1 MSDPKWGVVST
12 IKAPTRD
19 ILNFAAHHLELGAH
33 RVLIYLD
40 EDNPEAFAALK
51 AHPKCR
57 VILCDEAY
65 WARRKGRPEKHQARQ
80 TANATRS
87 YRRGPGVDWL
97 AHIDVDEFLW
107 PQSPLPAQLA
117 MLDDTVIS
125 ARIRPVEALAPDP
138 NAAKPGPG
146 EKIWFKSFARQQK
159 PRRAQTATI
168 YPTYGQ
174 FLNGGFLSHVAGK
187 VFVRTGIE
195 KLSLRIHN
203 AFIDGQ
209 MDDEVHELTGTLLCH
224 LHAHSWESF
233 RTAYDFRLERGSYRP
248 GLKPAPSADGM
259 GVNMNALFSMIEAE
273 GGEPAL
279 RAFFDEVCSAT
290 PDLRERLMAHNLLHS
305 FPLELEAKRAQHFPG
320 YA

>member
-1 MSDPKWGVVST
+1 MSDPTWGVVST
-12 IKAPTRD
+12 IKAPAND

-33 RVLIYLD
+33 RVIVYLD
-40 EDNPEAFAALK
+40 DDNPAALRALK

-57 VILCDEAY
+57 VIECDDAY
-65 WARRKGRPEKHQARQ
+65 WKRRKGRPEKHQSRQ
-80 TANATRS
+80 TANATRC

-125 ARIRPVEALAPDP
+125 ARVRPVEALASDP
-138 NAAKPGPG
+138 NAPPKPGQT
-146 EKIWFKSFARQQK
+146 WFKSCARKQK
-159 PRRAQTATI
+159 PRRAQTAEI

-187 VFVRTGIE
+187 IFVRTGIE

-203 AFIDGQ
+203 AFIKGE
-209 MDDEVHELTGTLLCH
+209 MDEDAAELTGTLLCH
-224 LHAHSWESF
+224 LHAHSWDHF
-233 RTAYDFRLERGSYRP
+233 RAAFEYRLAQGSYRSE
-248 GLKPAPSADGM
+248 LKPVPTADGA
-259 GVNMNALFSMIEAE
+259 GVNMNALFSMINDE

-279 RAFFDEVCSAT
+279 RAFFQEVCTAT
-290 PDLRERLMAHNLLHS
+290 PDLRHRLLHHNLLHE
-305 FPLELEAKRAQHFPG
+305 FALNLDAKRVRHFPEFT
-320 YA
+320 